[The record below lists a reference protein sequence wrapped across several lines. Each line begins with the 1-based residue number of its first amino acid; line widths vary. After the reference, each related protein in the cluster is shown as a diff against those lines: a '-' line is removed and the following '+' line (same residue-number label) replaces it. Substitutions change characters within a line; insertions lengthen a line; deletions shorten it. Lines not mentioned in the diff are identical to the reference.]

1 MDTEKLTEK
10 FQRDGYLYLPGF
22 LSDSQ
27 VGEINDRL
35 SEFIQHRLTD
45 MEPKHLKYEVPG
57 DPTSLKMLLDL
68 HVYSPFFERL
78 LVESGFTQLAETVL
92 GEPVIGKTLE
102 YFNKPAKIGKA
113 TPPHQDGYYFM
124 LEPMS
129 AVTMWL
135 ALEEVDRENG
145 WVSYVKGSHK
155 KGMRPH
161 GTTQTEG
168 FSQGIVD
175 FGQPSDLEDEVF
187 IPAKPGDL
195 LLHHA
200 LTIHRAA
207 PNIHPERSRKAM
219 GWIYFGESAKEDVE
233 AKNAYVKALNQ
244 KQA

>member
-1 MDTEKLTEK
+1 MDSQKLTQQ
-10 FQRDGYLYLPGF
+10 FLSDGYLYLPGF
-22 LSDSQ
+22 LSRTQ
-27 VGEINDRL
+27 VDEINETL
-35 SEFIQHRLTD
+35 AAFIQHQLSD
-45 MEPKHLKYEVPG
+45 MAPEHVKYEVPG
-57 DPTSLKMLLDL
+57 DPGSLKMLQDL
-68 HVYSPFFERL
+68 QAYSPLFERL
-78 LVESGFTQLAETVL
+78 LLDSSFSQLAETVL
-92 GEPVIGKTLE
+92 GEQVVGKTLE

-135 ALEEVDRENG
+135 ALEEVDEQNG

-161 GTTQTEG
+161 GATQTVG

-187 IPAKPGDL
+187 FPAKPGDL

-207 PNIHPERSRKAM
+207 PNTHPERSRKAM
-219 GWIYFGESAKEDVE
+219 GWIYFGKSAKEDVE
-233 AKNAYVKALNQ
+233 AKQAYVKSLNK